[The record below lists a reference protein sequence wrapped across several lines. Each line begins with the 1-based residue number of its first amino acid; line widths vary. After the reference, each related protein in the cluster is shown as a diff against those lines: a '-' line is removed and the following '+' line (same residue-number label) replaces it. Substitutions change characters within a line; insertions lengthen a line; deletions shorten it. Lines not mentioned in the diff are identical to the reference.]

1 MIKIVKTT
9 FKQAF
14 SHSIYNKKKKVVRVT
29 HKPTDLS
36 VLVRAYGKGSER
48 IIDRKQEIVV
58 MFSSKLWLIYE
69 SRY

>member
-14 SHSIYNKKKKVVRVT
+14 SHSIYNKKKVVKVT

-58 MFSSKLWLIYE
+58 MFSSKLWLIYK